1 MIRITKLSKRF
12 RRLQV
17 LQGITCSFEKG
28 QVISLLGPNGSGKTT
43 LIKSI
48 LGMVRPDEGTIE
60 VNGTAIGKDPS
71 YRSGIGYM
79 PQIGRFPD
87 NMRVKQLFD
96 MVSEIRNIKEE
107 NLDMDL
113 LLRLKV
119 PDLYDKK
126 MRTLSGG
133 MRQKVSAALA
143 FLFNP
148 DCLILD
154 EPTAGLDPLA
164 AEIFKEKV
172 QQQRELGKLVL
183 ITSHVLSDLEELTTH
198 VLYLTEGK
206 MQFFESLNDLLSRTG
221 EKKLS
226 RAIAKQMIES
236 TSLSPST
243 IASC

>member
-1 MIRITKLSKRF
+1 MIRITQLSKRF

-17 LQGITCSFEKG
+17 LQDISCQFEKG

-48 LGMVRPDEGTIE
+48 LGMVRPDKGSIE
-60 VNGTAIGKDPS
+60 VNGRLIGKDPS
-71 YRSGIGYM
+71 YRSAMGYM

-96 MVSEIRNIKEE
+96 LVRELRNAREE
-107 NLDMDL
+107 SLDLDL
-113 LLRLKV
+113 VRDLKL

-172 QQQRELGKLVL
+172 RQQREQGKLVL

-198 VLYLTEGK
+198 VLYLTEGR
-206 MQFFESLNDLLSRTG
+206 MCFFESLNDLLARTG
-221 EKKLS
+221 ENKLS
-226 RAIAKQMIES
+226 RAIAQQMIE
-236 TSLSPST
+236 TPKQGPST
-243 IASC
+243 II